1 MAAYGLSV
9 FLLTASG
16 RIGFPRFFIL
26 NPGSLRAE
34 GSTPRSDPKDPLVP
48 SDPFPLFVCEA
59 GPLGSG
65 IYHEGV
71 LACLWRC
78 LVNDSAIG
86 PGGRRSG

>member
-1 MAAYGLSV
+1 MAAYGLSA

-48 SDPFPLFVCEA
+48 SDPFPPFVCEG
-59 GPLGSG
+59 GPLRSDDPP
-65 IYHEGV
+65 
-71 LACLWRC
+71 C
-78 LVNDSAIG
+78 G
-86 PGGRRSG
+86 PPNRRRKGRRVLTTTGVNVWVW